1 MIQEI
6 IMYVYKGMVTT
17 LTAYTY
23 PYIYIYVTL
32 GFHEVLLKTPDKRYM
47 YICLIWTI
55 LLCIFPSLR
64 LWLCVCVSE

>member
-23 PYIYIYVTL
+23 PYISICVTL
-32 GFHEVLLKTPDKRYM
+32 CFHEVLLKTPDKRYM
-47 YICLIWTI
+47 CICLIWTI
-55 LLCIFPSLR
+55 LLC
-64 LWLCVCVSE
+64 VSVSFS

>member
-23 PYIYIYVTL
+23 PYISHCASMKSY
-32 GFHEVLLKTPDKRYM
+32 LKHLTKD
-47 YICLIWTI
+47 T
-55 LLCIFPSLR
+55 
-64 LWLCVCVSE
+64 CVFV